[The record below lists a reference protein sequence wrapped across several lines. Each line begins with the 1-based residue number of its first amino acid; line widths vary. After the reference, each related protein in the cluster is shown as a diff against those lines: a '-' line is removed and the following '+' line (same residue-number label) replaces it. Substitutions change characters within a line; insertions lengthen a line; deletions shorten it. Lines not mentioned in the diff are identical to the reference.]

1 MLKFFIRFFILLS
14 LNYLVITLSIEIDIE
29 QFKDDLENINL
40 RKFVNTNISNLIISS
55 TVSVSTI
62 LLIYIFRPFI
72 EIYLLHFQKI
82 YFYLLINLI
91 SISTIYIVFRVYGY
105 SRLYLLL
112 YLLLSTFLLRLIDR
126 FIK

>member
-1 MLKFFIRFFILLS
+1 MSKFFTRFLILLS
-14 LNYLVITLSIEIDIE
+14 LNYLVMKLSIEIDIE
-29 QFKDDLENINL
+29 QFKDDLEKVSL
-40 RKFVNTNISNLIISS
+40 RRFVNTNISNLIISS
-55 TVSVSTI
+55 IVSASTI
-62 LLIYIFRPFI
+62 FLIYIFKPFI

-112 YLLLSTFLLRLIDR
+112 YLLLSTFSLRLIDK

>member
-1 MLKFFIRFFILLS
+1 MSKFFTRFLVLLS
-14 LNYLVITLSIEIDIE
+14 LNYLVIRLSIEIDIE
-29 QFKDDLENINL
+29 QFKDDLEKISL
-40 RKFVNTNISNLIISS
+40 RRFVNTNISNLIISS
-55 TVSVSTI
+55 ATI
-62 LLIYIFRPFI
+62 LINIFKPFI

-112 YLLLSTFLLRLIDR
+112 YLLFSTFLLRLIDK

>member
-1 MLKFFIRFFILLS
+1 MSKFFTRFLVLLS
-14 LNYLVITLSIEIDIE
+14 LNYLVIRLSIEIDIE
-29 QFKDDLENINL
+29 QFKDDLEKISL
-40 RKFVNTNISNLIISS
+40 RRFVNTNISNLIISS
-55 TVSVSTI
+55 AVSISTI
-62 LLIYIFRPFI
+62 FLIYIFKPFI

-105 SRLYLLL
+105 RLYLLL
-112 YLLLSTFLLRLIDR
+112 YLLFSTLTKTIDK

>member
-1 MLKFFIRFFILLS
+1 MSKFFTRFLVLLS
-14 LNYLVITLSIEIDIE
+14 LNYLVIRLSIEIDIE
-29 QFKDDLENINL
+29 QFKDDLEKISL
-40 RKFVNTNISNLIISS
+40 RRFVNTNISNLIISS
-55 TVSVSTI
+55 VSISTI
-62 LLIYIFRPFI
+62 FLINIFKPFI

-112 YLLLSTFLLRLIDR
+112 YLLFSTFLLRLIDK

>member
-1 MLKFFIRFFILLS
+1 LLKFFIRFFILLS